1 MAKAPA
7 PALREINIHEG
18 KWFTGVQYKAALES
32 GELLDHD
39 QIYFRASGVSK
50 LMSYADKPIIPDG
63 AMTEIKKTAN
73 RIIYGTEPD
82 LNTFAIDKGREC
94 EELGIDLYNEVKFTF
109 HVKNATRMYY
119 WHPEAGIILS
129 GECDLECLEAIG
141 KKTIDIKMAYNTESM
156 PLWLEEGDKKEYEWQ
171 LDCYNLLYH
180 THLSEIAYCMVSTPD
195 HLIKKGEPL
204 NWHLVDH
211 IPPEHRLSTIERNRD
226 DVRINQVLNRLILA
240 KQKVLDLLK
249 QRNFNINER
258 QKAA

>member
-18 KWFTGVQYKAALES
+18 KWFTGEQYKAALES
-32 GELLDHD
+32 GELSAHD
-39 QIYFRASGVSK
+39 QIYFRASGLGK
-50 LMSYADKPIIPDG
+50 LMANPGKMELSTTPIS
-63 AMTEIKKTAN
+63 EIKKVA
-73 RIIYGTEPD
+73 RDIIYETKPQ
-82 LNTFAIDKGREC
+82 LNIYEVEKGREC
-94 EELGIDLYNEVKFTF
+94 EQSGIDLYNEVKLTF
-109 HVKNATRMYY
+109 HEKNTKRMYY
-119 WHPEAGIILS
+119 WHPNGGILLT
-129 GECDLECLEAIG
+129 GECDIHCNENL
-141 KKTIDIKMAYNTESM
+141 KTIDIKLAYNTQTM
-156 PLWLEEGDKKEYEWQ
+156 PLWLEEGDKSSYEWQ

-180 THLSEIAYCMVSTPD
+180 THLSEIAYCMVTTPD

-258 QKAA
+258 QEAA